1 VKKFIPVNQKGG
13 VGKTMFG
20 YHFAYFLGEREN
32 ATFAAGQADARVL
45 AVDFD
50 EQRNATR
57 SLAQYALPGIGA
69 SALFGTAPLQLP
81 STARN
86 LVLLAADPAGLRA
99 VEQSPLS
106 DAELVDNLRAR
117 LAEIA
122 PGFKYAVFDTPG
134 SNSRLANA
142 VLVASDVA
150 LIPCKIDPYSID
162 VAGEV
167 LKRVAFIKS
176 NFNPALLNLGIL
188 ANEYD
193 NRKPSQVSDL
203 KELMGSYGRFMFPAF
218 VSDRQSYRDASGE
231 GVPVWNLK
239 SGGRVKTAAR
249 EAGLEIRA
257 VFKMILERTVG
268 P

>member
-20 YHFAYFLGEREN
+20 YNFSHFLGELESADFN
-32 ATFAAGQADARVL
+32 AGHTDARVL

-57 SLAQYALPGIGA
+57 SLSAYTLPGLG
-69 SALFGTAPLQLP
+69 SSELFGAAQLQLP
-81 STARN
+81 PTARN
-86 LVLLAADPAGLRA
+86 IVLLAADPIGLRA
-99 VEQSPLS
+99 VEHSRLS
-106 DAELVDNLRAR
+106 DSELVQNLRAR
-117 LAEIA
+117 LDEIA
-122 PGFKYAVFDTPG
+122 SGFRYAVFDTPG

-167 LKRVAFIKS
+167 IKRVAFIQK
-176 NFNPALLNLGIL
+176 NFNPGLINLGIL

-203 KELMGSYGRFMFPAF
+203 KELMGSYGGFMFPAY

-231 GVPVWNLK
+231 GVPVWKLK
-239 SGGRVKTAAR
+239 TAGRVKSAAR

-257 VFKMILERTVG
+257 VFKMILERTVK